1 MCPILTRLAEERF
14 LPSKPRKL
22 ESLLA
27 RAGVEVATKRAGS
40 GHKIAKRGGRKAD
53 IPFHGGGYE
62 ISDRLL
68 DKILAQLGMNREEIG
83 L

>member
-1 MCPILTRLAEERF
+1 MPTKPRRLAA
-14 LPSKPRKL
+14 
-22 ESLLA
+22 LLTQ
-27 RAGVEVATKRAGS
+27 AGVVITTKRSGS
-40 GHKIAKRGGRKAD
+40 GHKVAKLANKKAD

-68 DKILAQLGMNREEIG
+68 DKILTQLGLTREDIG

>member
-1 MCPILTRLAEERF
+1 MPI
-14 LPSKPRKL
+14 KPRKL
-22 ESLLA
+22 ESLLI
-27 RAGVEVATKRAGS
+27 RAGVDVRTKRAGS
-40 GHKIAKRGGRKAD
+40 GHKVARRGGNKAD

-68 DKILAQLGMNREEIG
+68 DKILAQLGMTRADIG

>member
-1 MCPILTRLAEERF
+1 MPI
-14 LPSKPRKL
+14 KPRKL
-22 ESLLA
+22 ESLLN

-40 GHKIAKRGGRKAD
+40 GHKIANRGGRKAD

-68 DKILAQLGMNREEIG
+68 DKILAQLGMTREEIG

>member
-1 MCPILTRLAEERF
+1 MSYLTVIAGDKFVPI
-14 LPSKPRKL
+14 KPRKL
-22 ESLLA
+22 ESLLT

-40 GHKIAKRGGRKAD
+40 GHKVAKHGNRKAD

-68 DKILAQLGMNREEIG
+68 DKILAQLGMTRANIG

>member
-1 MCPILTRLAEERF
+1 MPI
-14 LPSKPRKL
+14 KPRKL
-22 ESLLA
+22 ESLLT

-68 DKILAQLGMNREEIG
+68 DKILAQLGLTRADIG